1 MGVHAQSVRPLTL
14 RAHPRPGFSRINH
27 LVLSLLFYS
36 LKPRRLRC
44 RSLIFATN
52 PLPSSGEILRSMR
65 LRNSCGAT
73 TLGPWSSWTSHIPV
87 GIVTDRDIV
96 VGVVAMNLDPRDLT
110 AGDIMSDELVTVPE
124 DYDVYRAM
132 ERMRKQ
138 GVRRM
143 PVVNSDGFLTG
154 IVSLDDL
161 LPLVAQELVELAKLP
176 SAGRLRE
183 CAVRH

>member
-1 MGVHAQSVRPLTL
+1 MQIADLCHESVT
-14 RAHPRPGFSRINH
+14 
-27 LVLSLLFYS
+27 VV
-36 LKPRRLRC
+36 RRDTSIHEAAEL
-44 RSLIFATN
+44 
-52 PLPSSGEILRSMR
+52 MR
-65 LRNSCGAT
+65 RYHIGTVVVVDIEKGA
-73 TLGPWSSWTSHIPV
+73 HIPV